1 MLISWNPGKYPVS
14 YRKMRIIQSS
24 GSKSAGDVICP
35 KLDFLPTEAAVG
47 CKTGISRPEPKNPEN
62 ESAKNQD

>member
-1 MLISWNPGKYPVS
+1 MK
-14 YRKMRIIQSS
+14 IIQSS

-35 KLDFLPTEAAVG
+35 KLDFLPTEAAVR
-47 CKTGISRPEPKNPEN
+47 CKILVSRVEPKNPEN